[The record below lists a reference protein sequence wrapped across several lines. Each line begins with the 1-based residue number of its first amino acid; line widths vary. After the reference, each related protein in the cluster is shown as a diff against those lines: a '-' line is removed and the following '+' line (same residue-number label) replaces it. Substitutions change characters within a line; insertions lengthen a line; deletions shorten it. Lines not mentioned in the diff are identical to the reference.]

1 VSIDTN
7 STTEGT
13 GATTPAEPDDAPAV
27 AAAPDVDAPRLTFAK
42 HLRDGRTPAR
52 RREEILA
59 DPGFGKFFTD
69 HMLSA
74 TWTAD
79 AGWHSGRIEPY
90 GPIPMDPASAV
101 LHYAQEIFEGLKAY
115 RHADGSV
122 WAFRPE
128 ANAARLQRSARRLAL
143 PELPVE
149 DFVAAVSE
157 LVATDVE
164 WVPSGPEQ
172 SLYLRPFMFASEAFL
187 GVRPANQVRFLVIA
201 SPVGAYFSGGI
212 RPVSIWLSENYT
224 RAAIGGMGA
233 AKTGGNYAASLAAQL
248 EAGEHGCDQVVFLDA
263 VERRWLEELGGM
275 NVYLV
280 YRDGR
285 LVTPELTGTILEGV
299 TRDSIIAL
307 AGEQGLR
314 VEERRVGIDEW
325 RDGVASGDITEV
337 FACGTAAVVTP
348 VGRLVW
354 NGGDAVT
361 PVAGAEGDG
370 DGDQIGP
377 VAGRIRSALLDIQYG
392 RADDTHGWMR
402 RLA

>member
-1 VSIDTN
+1 MSTD
-7 STTEGT
+7 TTETDPGQ

-27 AAAPDVDAPRLTFAK
+27 AGEPDAHGPRLTFEK
-42 HLRDGRTPAR
+42 HLRDDRTPAQR
-52 RREEILA
+52 RDEILA
-59 DPGFGKFFTD
+59 APGFGKFFTD
-69 HMLSA
+69 HLVTA
-74 TWTAD
+74 TWTPD
-79 AGWHSGRIEPY
+79 AGWHAGRVEPY

-115 RHADGSV
+115 RHPDGTV

-128 ANAARLQRSARRLAL
+128 ANAKRMQRSARRLAL

-149 DFVAAVSE
+149 DFVNGVAE
-157 LVATDVE
+157 LVATDVD
-164 WVPSGPEQ
+164 WVPSGNEQ

-187 GVRPANQVRFLVIA
+187 GVRPANEVRFVVIA

-212 RPVSIWLSENYT
+212 KPVSIWLSENYT
-224 RAAIGGMGA
+224 RAAVGGMGA

-263 VERRWLEELGGM
+263 VERRWVEELGGM

-299 TRDSIIAL
+299 TRDSIHAL
-307 AGEQGLR
+307 AGEQGLT

-325 RDGVASGDITEV
+325 RDGVASGDISEV
-337 FACGTAAVVTP
+337 FACGTAAVITP

-354 NGGDAVT
+354 DGGEAVT
-361 PVAGAEGDG
+361 PVPGQANGS
-370 DGDQIGP
+370 GDQIGP
-377 VAGRIRSALLDIQYG
+377 VAGRIRSALLDVQYG
-392 RADDTHGWMR
+392 RAEDTHGWMR